1 MPLNIRTATIIYLAA
16 ALPGACFAQPVAAQ
30 DAKSV
35 IESAIKTMGAG
46 NLGSIR
52 YSGSGS
58 NFALGQAPNPSS
70 PWPRFNVKKYER
82 VIDFDAGATR
92 QTMVR
97 TQAENPPRGGGQQ
110 PLIGEQ
116 TQMQTNGFQEPWAA
130 QFEVWVTPDGFLK
143 GALAHN
149 ATVQARTVGGAKYN
163 VVSFSADSKHKV
175 TGYVDDHNLVAKVET
190 LVENPVLGDMPVEAT
205 FSDYKDFHGLK
216 FPTKIVEKQ
225 GGYPVLDLTVD
236 DANRNVV
243 AGVQA
248 PLIDT
253 SAVPAFGVD
262 EQLIADD
269 VYYFTG
275 GTHHSVIV
283 NFKDYVV
290 VIEAPLDEAR
300 SNAVIGEVKKLYYNK
315 PIRYVINTHA
325 HFDHAGGLRTYAA
338 EGATILTYQLNK
350 PYYEKTFA
358 LPRTLSPD
366 KLLQS
371 KKKAVIESVGEKK
384 VLTDGSHTIE
394 LYHVPSGHNDG
405 MLIAYLPQDKV
416 LIEADLYTPP
426 ATGAAAPADAPVNPY
441 TLGLVENL
449 DKLKLDYNK
458 ILPLHGRIAT
468 KDELMKAVGKPVAN
482 PTTK

>member
-1 MPLNIRTATIIYLAA
+1 MPIRMNLAIPLLCLA
-16 ALPGACFAQPVAAQ
+16 PLAVAQ
-30 DAKSV
+30 DAKSIV
-35 IESAIKTMGAG
+35 ESAAKTMGVA

-52 YSGSGS
+52 YSGSGL

-70 PWPRFNVKKYER
+70 AWPKFNVKKYER

-116 TQMQTNGFQEPWAA
+116 TQTQTNGFKESWAS

-149 ATVQARTVGGAKYN
+149 ATVQAKTVGGTKYN
-163 VVSFSADSKHKV
+163 VVSFSLDNKHKV
-175 TGYVDDHNLVAKVET
+175 TGYLDEHNLVDKVET
-190 LVENPVLGDMPVEAT
+190 LVENPVLGDMPVEAE

-216 FPTKIVEKQ
+216 FPAKIVEKQ
-225 GGYPVLDLTVD
+225 GGYPVLDLNVD

-248 PLIDT
+248 PVIDT

-269 VYYFTG
+269 VYFFTG

-300 SNAVIGEVKKLYYNK
+300 SDAVIGEVKKLYYNK

-325 HFDHAGGLRTYAA
+325 HFDHAGGLRAYAA

-350 PYYEKTFA
+350 PYYEKVFS

-371 KKKAVIESVGEKK
+371 KKRAVIEAVGEKK
-384 VLTDGSHTIE
+384 VLTDGAHTIE

-416 LIEADLYTPP
+416 LVEADLFTPP
-426 ATGAAAPADAPVNPY
+426 AAGATPPPDAPVNPY

-468 KDELMKAVGKPVAN
+468 KDELMKAVGKPAAT
-482 PTTK
+482 PATK